1 MDNKTIGLLI
11 STRRKE
17 KGLTQKALAEQLNVT
32 DKAVSKWERDIAR
45 PDINTIPK
53 LAEILDLSL
62 EELMNLPVKPKV
74 EPSPEAETM
83 PMDPVV
89 QVEATTT
96 TPDPS
101 EVERQ
106 KYKEKSK
113 QLLLKGIIGF
123 AIGFLFALF
132 TSPEFGFFGFCA
144 IGIFMAGLPYGWEL
158 SGRIIGGWVVVGHI
172 AIMLIAFMLRF
183 VIAMLSGWITYPIA
197 LTYNLMKSQKQGSK
211 GRRILTVVL
220 VLAIALVVAFLL
232 LATQPWA

>member
-53 LAEILDLSL
+53 LAEILDLSI

-74 EPSPEAETM
+74 ESTLEPESQVTEPTLPEKAEF
-83 PMDPVV
+83 VI
-89 QVEATTT
+89 
-96 TPDPS
+96 PDPS
-101 EVERQ
+101 ETERLF
-106 KYKEKSK
+106 YKEKSQK
-113 QLLLKGIIGF
+113 LLIKGIVGF
-123 AIGFLFALF
+123 AIGFIFALC

-158 SGRIIGGWVVVGHI
+158 SGRIIGDWLVVGHI

-183 VIAMLSGWITYPIA
+183 VIAMLVGWITYPIA
-197 LTYNLMKSQKQGSK
+197 LIYNLMKAQKSGSAGK
-211 GRRILTVVL
+211 RILTVVF
-220 VLAIALVVAFLL
+220 VLAIVLMASFVLL
-232 LATQPWA
+232 LTQPWG

>member
-1 MDNKTIGLLI
+1 MDNKKIGLLI

-32 DKAVSKWERDIAR
+32 DKAVSKWERDIAK
-45 PDINTIPK
+45 PDINTIPR
-53 LAEILDLSL
+53 LAEILDLSI
-62 EELMNLPVKPKV
+62 EELMNLPTKPKV
-74 EPSPEAETM
+74 ETTPEPEEKTVE
-83 PMDPVV
+83 PIL
-89 QVEATTT
+89 QEEATATI
-96 TPDPS
+96 PDPN

-106 KYKEKSK
+106 NYKEKSK
-113 QLLLKGIIGF
+113 KLLIKGIIGF
-123 AIGFLFALF
+123 AIGFLFTLF

-158 SGRIIGGWVVVGHI
+158 SGRLIGSWFVVGHI

-197 LTYNLMKSQKQGSK
+197 LTYNLMKSQKPGST

-220 VLAIALVVAFLL
+220 IVAVVLVIAFLL
-232 LATQPWA
+232 LATQPWG